1 MPVLQ
6 AVTRHVSPS
15 PCSITHLS
23 RSCNVLYHST
33 RNMKVKSRE
42 NDREL
47 SMEEILEE
55 CDDIEAEINVA
66 DFDNVSVHL
75 TEEQDREYVL

>member
-1 MPVLQ
+1 MVVLQ

-15 PCSITHLS
+15 LCSTTQLRRS
-23 RSCNVLYHST
+23 RNVRHHST
-33 RNMKVKSRE
+33 KNIHVKSRE
-42 NDREL
+42 SDNEL
-47 SMEEILEE
+47 SMEKILEE

-75 TEEQDREYVL
+75 MEEQDDEYV

>member
-15 PCSITHLS
+15 PCPTTPLPRS
-23 RSCNVLYHST
+23 RNVLYHST
-33 RNMKVKSRE
+33 RNIQVKSRE

-47 SMEEILEE
+47 SMEEMLEE

-75 TEEQDREYVL
+75 TEQQDHEYVL